1 MQSDFETQ
9 LNSDL
14 GLDLLMNHKKKQS
27 SDNVSLSSKSSVI
40 SKDDNLSVKSLEIKP
55 SFVDVK
61 HSMDNESE
69 LSFDQS
75 SEESF
80 GQPTH
85 NIRINTNS
93 GGNHGKSFNR
103 KGGDTE
109 SESSYSSSQTGSVQ
123 AHSRRMSD
131 EEILNAKKEL
141 LYQFDRLEKKGLK
154 VPKQF
159 TLASSLEEMK
169 MEYERLKRDKEVD
182 ASVKFQRR
190 MLMACVSGVE
200 FLNNK
205 FDPFDIK
212 LDGWSENVHEG
223 IEDYDDVFEELHDKY
238 KSKAKI
244 APELKLLFMLTSSG
258 FMFHMTNSMFKTSL
272 PGLDQVLK
280 QNPDLM
286 KQFAAATANTMAQQQ
301 KQTNGPFGGL
311 ASMFG
316 SFFGGGSGGGGGSGS
331 VAVPVNDSQP
341 SMTQQP
347 IKMKGPSNVDDILRE
362 FDNEVGDGEDNDRIE
377 LMSSVAESEIL
388 DVADDDSSING
399 LLLNKAK
406 KAKKGKNKFTL
417 NI

>member
-9 LNSDL
+9 LNNDL

-27 SDNVSLSSKSSVI
+27 ADNVSLSSKSSLI

-55 SFVDVK
+55 SYIDVK
-61 HSMDNESE
+61 HSMDNNSESD
-69 LSFDQS
+69 LSFDQA

-80 GQPTH
+80 GQPTQ
-85 NIRINTNS
+85 NIRINRAGAGAQ
-93 GGNHGKSFNR
+93 GGKFKFAEKDS
-103 KGGDTE
+103 E
-109 SESSYSSSQTGSVQ
+109 SEAGYSTSDGGSIQ
-123 AHSRRMSD
+123 NASRRMSE
-131 EEILNAKKEL
+131 EEILTAKKEL
-141 LYQFDRLEKKGLK
+141 LYQFDRLEKKGLR

-159 TLASSLEEMK
+159 TLASNLEEMK
-169 MEYERLKRDKEVD
+169 LEYERLKRDKEVD

-316 SFFGGGSGGGGGSGS
+316 SIFGGGGGSTS
-331 VAVPVNDSQP
+331 VPLNDPP
-341 SMTQQP
+341 SMPQSQQP

-362 FDNEVGDGEDNDRIE
+362 FDNEIEDGADNDRIE
-377 LMSSVAESEIL
+377 LMSSVADSEIL